1 MYGALISLANDVTSD
16 LTKLIKLTTSNTN
29 IAKQIKVALSQ
40 NKVLTDLLSKK
51 ICSGT
56 VTQSEN
62 QNANKR
68 QRTDKTRRREN
79 QTIAEEKQW
88 DPLRYFWTLVHIVE
102 VVHNSWTCCTAYFN
116 KNHKKTATLVYKMV
130 GIYKNKY

>member
-56 VTQSEN
+56 VNQSEN
-62 QNANKR
+62 QNANK
-68 QRTDKTRRREN
+68 
-79 QTIAEEKQW
+79 
-88 DPLRYFWTLVHIVE
+88 
-102 VVHNSWTCCTAYFN
+102 
-116 KNHKKTATLVYKMV
+116 
-130 GIYKNKY
+130 